1 MTGGQPNTNVISEI
15 DPNADSE
22 RGRTRKKRDFFG
34 TLKRKLGR
42 SKSRAKSMDRGMIP
56 IDAENPSGIG
66 LNGTNGSGGGIGTI
80 GMRSI
85 SADRGA
91 LTSNTSTGIRKI
103 ACILWHPAHRAL
115 LFNFRCGGGSTIFS
129 YNQWCSLV
137 IFTFSFFFSFSF
149 CLVNV

>member
-1 MTGGQPNTNVISEI
+1 MAGGQQNTNVISEI

-66 LNGTNGSGGGIGTI
+66 LNGTNGSSGGIGTI

-91 LTSNTSTGIRKI
+91 LTSNTSTGTLAKLL
-103 ACILWHPAHRAL
+103 AYCGTPHRAL
-115 LFNFRCGGGSTIFS
+115 LFYSFFFGAGCTIFS
-129 YNQWCSLV
+129 
-137 IFTFSFFFSFSF
+137 
-149 CLVNV
+149 

>member
-1 MTGGQPNTNVISEI
+1 MAGGQQNTNVISEI
-15 DPNADSE
+15 DPNADLE

-91 LTSNTSTGIRKI
+91 LTSNTSTGMRKI
-103 ACILWHPAHRAL
+103 ACILWHPAQSTCI
-115 LFNFRCGGGSTIFS
+115 LFSVRVAQLFLYI
-129 YNQWCSLV
+129 NQWCSLV
-137 IFTFSFFFSFSF
+137 IFTYSFFFSFSF